1 MLLQIL
7 ENSTPCEIFCEKLWK
22 ICEKCGPKYFLYIGV
37 GDVSLTLFFSMFH
50 FDPPP
55 PPPWNIRKP
64 LVFWRFQRYQKG
76 TLGRKGLKVK
86 NRSEWKIEFLGFSLI
101 RWPPIVNL
109 ERQKTTYIVL
119 KNLVWILFT
128 SFWNRKSLTISC

>member
-50 FDPPP
+50 FDP
-55 PPPWNIRKP
+55 N
-64 LVFWRFQRYQKG
+64 LVLNGYGNTYQK
-76 TLGRKGLKVK
+76 
-86 NRSEWKIEFLGFSLI
+86 
-101 RWPPIVNL
+101 
-109 ERQKTTYIVL
+109 
-119 KNLVWILFT
+119 
-128 SFWNRKSLTISC
+128 